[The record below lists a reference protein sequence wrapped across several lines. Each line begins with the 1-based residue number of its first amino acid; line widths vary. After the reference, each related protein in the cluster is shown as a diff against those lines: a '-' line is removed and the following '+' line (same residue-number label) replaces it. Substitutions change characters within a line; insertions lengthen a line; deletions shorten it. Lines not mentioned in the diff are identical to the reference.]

1 MMIDICVPFEDFE
14 YNAVGHY
21 RGYFLFLEYVCMIY
35 LTLLYSRM
43 RKVKTPTEMYIR
55 NLLIIAWPILPIRL
69 IKAVFTFIL
78 PMEASQSYFL
88 CYLLRIETT
97 LQYTFTLAHLLMLAY
112 FARQVSKNRSVSF
125 EVTARMRNTLH
136 IFNLFSFT
144 SSFLFVNLQL
154 SSGIVKIFSCI
165 YTIPF
170 VVGLPVYLVVHLVA
184 LIKSTC
190 KCLRRKKDDDENHF
204 SYFWFYVIQ
213 FFITMAH
220 VYQFCAIQT
229 FLIPAIFPQFAGD
242 YLITFRYVTGVLA
255 VRFMVS
261 IIFASGPLILLPPV
275 RRQVFRPILKKIKQ
289 DRVAAIA
296 SSDIRSPDQIHVTF
310 VN

>member
-21 RGYFLFLEYVCMIY
+21 RGYFLFMEYVCMIY
-35 LTLLYSRM
+35 LTVLYCRM

-55 NLLIIAWPILPIRL
+55 NLCKWITNKCSMIIAWPILPIRL

-112 FARQVSKNRSVSF
+112 FARQVSKNRNVSF

-136 IFNLFSFT
+136 IFNLLSFI
-144 SSFLFVNLQL
+144 SLFLFVNLQL

-170 VVGLPVYLVVHLVA
+170 VVGLPVYLVA

-204 SYFWFYVIQ
+204 SYFWFYAIQ

-261 IIFASGPLILLPPV
+261 IIFASGPLILLPL
-275 RRQVFRPILKKIKQ
+275 FDDK
-289 DRVAAIA
+289 
-296 SSDIRSPDQIHVTF
+296 SSGQI
-310 VN
+310 